1 VSICQNCLNTEIDLN
16 SALTQPLVSL
26 KAPLKK
32 KNGGQFIKKSST
44 DFLLSPHIYN
54 AIQILCENAMH
65 TFI

>member
-16 SALTQPLVSL
+16 SALPQPLVSL

-32 KNGGQFIKKSST
+32 KNGGQFIKKT
-44 DFLLSPHIYN
+44 ALIFPHIYN